1 MLGPE
6 RKARPLADIAIARPS
21 AVEAVLRKSAK
32 SMPAPAD
39 SASDPAA
46 AEAAVVASKKALAAD
61 LEGVIQGMLR
71 TTQFATAATARTRT
85 WSRQIGEVAALDAST
100 DDSAFTAQTL
110 NNLLWVTFT
119 RSNPA
124 ADVHGIGA
132 FTQQKHWGCAGPLVI
147 DARLKPHHAPPLQ
160 DDPDITRRVEALA
173 APGKPLHRII

>member
-100 DDSAFTAQTL
+100 DDSVFTASSVVEDMVQ
-110 NNLLWVTFT
+110 
-119 RSNPA
+119 
-124 ADVHGIGA
+124 
-132 FTQQKHWGCAGPLVI
+132 AGPVPTSTEARAAAPRRRWI
-147 DARLKPHHAPPLQ
+147 DAILVLACLLSVVSAGYFTFAP
-160 DDPDITRRVEALA
+160 
-173 APGKPLHRII
+173 